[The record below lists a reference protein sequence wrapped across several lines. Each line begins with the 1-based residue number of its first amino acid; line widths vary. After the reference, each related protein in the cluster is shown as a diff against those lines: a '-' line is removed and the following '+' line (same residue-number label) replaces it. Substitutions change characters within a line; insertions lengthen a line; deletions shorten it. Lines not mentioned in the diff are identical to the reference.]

1 MLFNSFSFL
10 IFFPVVVLLYFL
22 IPYRYRTLL
31 LLIASGYFY
40 MVFVPKY
47 IFILL
52 FLITADYFLAKAIE
66 KRTGRKRKILLL
78 ASILANLGTLAF
90 FKYFNFFS
98 ENIAALADFLNWNYS
113 PAVLSLILPLGLSF
127 HVFTSL
133 SYVIEVYR
141 GKYKPEKNFLTYALY
156 VSFFPKLV
164 SGPIERPYNLLPQL
178 HENHN
183 FNYDRVAAG
192 LQRILWG
199 FFKKIVIADNL
210 ALYVN
215 QIYGQPHDYS
225 GLILLTATVFFAFQL
240 YSDFSGYTDIAIGSA
255 QILGFKLTENFDR
268 PYFSVSIAEF
278 WRRWHISLSS
288 WLSDYVYYPLVFS
301 AKRISPLRLYFALLV
316 TFVLIGLWH
325 GANWTFVMFG
335 TIQGFYIVLGK
346 ITKNWR
352 EWLSRTTGISRL
364 PRLRRIFQMMITF
377 GLVLVGFVFFRAD
390 TLGDAYFII
399 TNSFSGLASLVGGF
413 EALKP
418 LFERMGVNR
427 GLLLPLIAIFITAE
441 IIDFRRG
448 LLAAIN
454 SQQTWIRWLIYI
466 IAILAIMNL
475 GVTFEA
481 PFIYFR
487 F

>member
-1 MLFNSFSFL
+1 MLASF
-10 IFFPVVVLLYFL
+10 
-22 IPYRYRTLL
+22 
-31 LLIASGYFY
+31 YFY

-52 FLITADYFLAKAIE
+52 FLIIADYFLAQSIE
-66 KRTGRKRKILLL
+66 KRSGRERKILLL
-78 ASILANLGTLAF
+78 VSILANIGTLIF
-90 FKYFNFFS
+90 FKYFNFFN
-98 ENIAALADFLNWNYS
+98 ENITAIANFLNWNYS
-113 PAVLSLILPLGLSF
+113 PTILSIIVPLGLSF

-141 GKYKPEKNFLTYALY
+141 GKYKSEKNFLTYALY
-156 VSFFPKLV
+156 VAFFPKLA
-164 SGPIERPYNLLPQL
+164 SGPIERPYNLLPQFREK
-178 HENHN
+178 HY
-183 FNYDRVAAG
+183 FNYDRVTAG

-225 GLILLTATVFFAFQL
+225 GLVLLTATIFFAFQL
-240 YSDFSGYTDIAIGSA
+240 YSDFSGYTDIAIGTA
-255 QILGFKLTENFDR
+255 QVLGFKLTENFDR

-301 AKRISPLRLYFALLV
+301 AKRVSRFRLYWALFI

-325 GANWTFVMFG
+325 GANWTFIAFG
-335 TIQGFYIVLGK
+335 TIQGIYMILGQ
-346 ITKNWR
+346 ITKDWR
-352 EWLSRTTGISRL
+352 QRLARITGLSRL
-364 PRLRRIFQMMITF
+364 PRLRRVFQMIITL
-377 GLVLVGFVFFRAD
+377 GLVCLGFVFFRAN
-390 TLGDAYFII
+390 TLSDAYFIV
-399 TNSFSGLASLVGGF
+399 TNSFSGLASLTGGF

-418 LFERMGVNR
+418 LFERMGVSR

-448 LLAAIN
+448 LFTAIN
-454 SQQTWIRWLIYI
+454 SQQIWLRWLIYI
-466 IAILAIMNL
+466 AAILAIMNL
-475 GVTFEA
+475 GVTIEA